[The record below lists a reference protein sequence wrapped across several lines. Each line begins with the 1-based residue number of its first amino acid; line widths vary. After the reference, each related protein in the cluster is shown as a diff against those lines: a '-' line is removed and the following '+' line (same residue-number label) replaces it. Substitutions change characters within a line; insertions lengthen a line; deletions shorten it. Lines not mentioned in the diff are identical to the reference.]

1 MIFIMGGELMK
12 TLLSIEVQGKTKRYS
27 FQFEGDTDDFE
38 TYHKE
43 GLHVE
48 IVLENIYVSNE
59 EMAKVN

>member
-1 MIFIMGGELMK
+1 MK
-12 TLLSIEVQGKTKRYS
+12 TLLSIEVQGNTKRYS
-27 FQFEGDTDDFE
+27 FQFEGDTKDLD

-48 IVLENIYVSNE
+48 IVLENIHLSNE